1 VRFTPAQSFLSMVV
15 LDDNDNDNVVG
26 DNGVVS
32 LLDDDDDSDD
42 VDDSD
47 DFAAPIPPHSD
58 PRVES
63 LAFKALTQAASPNQ
77 QPQPQPHLDDDDD
90 VVVNLVS
97 PEPLPAEANIKQI
110 SSSQPSSVSP
120 QARWYKPSS
129 ARNGTPP
136 PPPAPRVIPPSPPPS
151 TTKQKQ
157 PQQNLSPA
165 KASAK
170 ATKAVAVASTSSKRK
185 TPSDDDMCAAIRAN
199 DALYERILL
208 LEAPHMS
215 EFEVTIKE
223 AGLAIPRTALV
234 AFLERQ
240 GVPVAN
246 TGNRN
251 RATPT
256 KRRRRR

>member
-1 VRFTPAQSFLSMVV
+1 MSSSSL
-15 LDDNDNDNVVG
+15 
-26 DNGVVS
+26 S
-32 LLDDDDDSDD
+32 LLLHLSAGPGPALPLP
-42 VDDSD
+42 SHMM
-47 DFAAPIPPHSD
+47 PPLLI
-58 PRVES
+58 S
-63 LAFKALTQAASPNQ
+63 LSSRSPHAHLRSQHHPYDHHLHQDLAQRRLICRIASP
-77 QPQPQPHLDDDDD
+77 PP
-90 VVVNLVS
+90 
-97 PEPLPAEANIKQI
+97 
-110 SSSQPSSVSP
+110 
-120 QARWYKPSS
+120 
-129 ARNGTPP
+129 PP

-223 AGLAIPRTALV
+223 AGLAVPRTALV